1 MQNLMKDLTIT
12 LEDRPGTLAKAAEAI
27 AKAGINIEGA
37 TAVPQGGRG
46 ELHILTRD
54 SSATRRALESAG
66 YKVETEQPVV
76 VADVEDKPGAGADVF
91 RRIADAGVN
100 ITLFYLA
107 TNNRVVLGA
116 DNIQK
121 ANEALSKQPSAAMRR

>member
-27 AKAGINIEGA
+27 AKAGINVEGA
-37 TAVPQGGRG
+37 VGVPHGGRG
-46 ELHILTRD
+46 ELHVLTKD
-54 SSATRRALESAG
+54 PNATRRALESAG
-66 YKVETEQPVV
+66 FKVETEQPVV

-100 ITLFYLA
+100 VTLFYIA
-107 TNNRVVLGA
+107 TNNRIVVGA

-121 ANEALSKQPSAAMRR
+121 ASEALTKQPSAAMRR